1 MSFSTALDPPSTTLS
16 GMKRTSEDTTT
27 DGLKPSPLVRRFAA
41 KIAEL
46 AAGKPVIDVA
56 CGSGRNALTLAQ
68 LGCPVICVDR
78 DLTSLEAH
86 VVLLRRTELRKASAK
101 LSLYQLDLVVG
112 PWPFAPCMAGGIIN
126 VHFLLPKLF
135 PLFEQSLSPGGYLL
149 LETVPGCGGNYLEL
163 PRSGEVKSAFEKGFE
178 IEWYKE
184 RKVGPAGY
192 NAVTVRMLAKKR
204 N

>member
-1 MSFSTALDPPSTTLS
+1 
-16 GMKRTSEDTTT
+16 MKRAPEDGINH
-27 DGLKPSPLVRRFAA
+27 GLKPSTLVRRFATQ
-41 KIAEL
+41 IADL

-56 CGSGRNALTLAQ
+56 CGSGRNALALAQ
-68 LGCPVICVDR
+68 LGCHVICVDK
-78 DLTSLEAH
+78 DLAGLEANIA
-86 VVLLRRTELRKASAK
+86 LLRPTGLRQVTEK
-101 LSLYQLDLVVG
+101 LSLTQLDLVEDS
-112 PWPFAPCMAGGIIN
+112 WPFASSIAGGIIN

-135 PLFEQSLSPGGYLL
+135 PLFERSLSPGGYLL

-163 PRSGEVKSAFEKGFE
+163 PRSEEVRSAFEKKFE

-192 NAVTVRMLAKKR
+192 DAVTVQIFAKKR